1 MKKII
6 VALLAVL
13 ALTFVGTQLFGKVKT
28 EKVTY
33 VVNLHCHNC
42 VNKLTDNLS
51 FEKGVKDFK
60 ISLET
65 KIVEITYDPA
75 KVQPDKFEAIMTKL
89 GYSYEKV
96 DPKAPATPAT
106 GV

>member
-6 VALLAVL
+6 AALLAVL
-13 ALTFVGTQLFGKVKT
+13 ALCFLSTQLFGKVKT

-33 VVNLHCHNC
+33 VVSIHCQNC

-65 KIVEITYDPA
+65 KTVEITYDPA
-75 KVQPDKFEAIMTKL
+75 KVRPDKFEAIMAKL
-89 GYSYEKV
+89 GYTFEKAGTE
-96 DPKAPATPAT
+96 APADSSRKK
-106 GV
+106 

>member
-13 ALTFVGTQLFGKVKT
+13 AFTFVSTQLFGKVKT

-75 KVQPDKFEAIMTKL
+75 KVKPDKFEAIMTKL